1 MKKIDWSK
9 FHEFWKSNSNIFNSI
24 DFINSQVRN
33 IYSFVSDQI
42 NKAIE
47 ISMEKKNNKKVI
59 KEHQL

>member
-47 ISMEKKNNKKVI
+47 ISMEKKK
-59 KEHQL
+59 